1 MLTLN
6 FSPFPDLTTE
16 RLTLR
21 KITIEDA
28 EDIYALRSDDRV
40 NKFIDRPKAHSV
52 DDARNFINQI
62 RSRGSNNE
70 LLYWAIT
77 QKKNSKLIG
86 TIMYWNILKEEHTA
100 EIGFELHP
108 DYQGQGLMHEALAP
122 VIDYGFT
129 NLKLRIIEAYPDENN
144 DKSITLLERNHFK
157 QDTAFEN
164 AVVHKEEH
172 LNTIRYVLE
181 DPISHF

>member
-6 FSPFPDLTTE
+6 FSPFPNLTTE
-16 RLTLR
+16 RLLLR

-40 NKFIDRPKAHSV
+40 NEFLDRPKALSV
-52 DDARNFINQI
+52 EDAGNFINQI

-86 TIMYWNILKEEHTA
+86 TIVYWNISKEEYKG
-100 EIGFELHP
+100 EIGFEMHP
-108 DYQGQGLMHEALAP
+108 DYQGKGLMREAVEK
-122 VIDYGFT
+122 VIDYGFNELGLQT
-129 NLKLRIIEAYPDENN
+129 IEAFPEAANE
-144 DKSITLLERNHFK
+144 KSIILLERTHFK
-157 QDTAFEN
+157 RDFFPA
-164 AVVHKEEH
+164 
-172 LNTIRYVLE
+172 I
-181 DPISHF
+181 